1 MPRTVLICLSL
12 LVLAGCQTFSSPAY
26 RGPVTDNFD
35 GEKFV
40 NQTPYYRGSFWRWQM
55 TSTPGE
61 WTDEWANAAPAE
73 PPPERVDGLR
83 VTFINHSTVLIQ
95 VAGVNILTDPV
106 YSYRTSPLSWVGPR
120 RYRPPGIR
128 FEDLPPIDVVIIS
141 HNHYDHLD
149 LATLR
154 RLEAAHSPKIYA
166 GLGNGLLFEKEGL
179 GYTRDL
185 DWWQPVSLSKD
196 TLLWAVPG
204 QHFSGRGLDDRDET
218 LWLGFVI
225 DSPHGPVYF
234 AGDTGWGP
242 HFKEIRDR
250 FGPMKLSVIPIGAYK
265 PRWFMRAAHISP
277 LEAAHAHLVMESEIT
292 VGCHYGTFPLADD
305 GQLDP
310 QNEMER
316 IFAMTTLTPDE
327 FLMLQNGE
335 SVVVD

>member
-1 MPRTVLICLSL
+1 MRYAL
-12 LVLAGCQTFSSPAY
+12 LVLSFTLAGCTVFSAPSY
-26 RGPVTDNFD
+26 RGPVSDHFD

-40 NQTPYYRGSFWRWQM
+40 NQTPYYRGSFWRWQL
-55 TSTPGE
+55 TSQPGE

-73 PPPERVDGLR
+73 APPERVDGLR
-83 VTFINHSTVLIQ
+83 LTFINHSTVLIQ
-95 VAGVNILTDPV
+95 VAGLNILTDPV
-106 YSYRTSPLSWVGPR
+106 YSERVSPISWAGPR
-120 RYRPPGIR
+120 RHRPPGIR

-154 RLEAAHSPKIYA
+154 RLVEAHNPKIYA
-166 GLGNGLLFEKEGL
+166 GLGNGLLFQREQIP
-179 GYTRDL
+179 YTRDL

-204 QHFSGRGLDDRDET
+204 QHFSGRGVDDRDET

-225 DSPHGPVYF
+225 DSPHGPIYF

-242 HFKEIRDR
+242 HFAEIREK
-250 FGPMKLSVIPIGAYK
+250 FGPMKASVIPIGAYQ

-277 LEAAHAHLVMESEIT
+277 MEAARAHIVMESEVTI
-292 VGCHYGTFPLADD
+292 GCHYGTFPLADD

-310 QNEMER
+310 QLEMER
-316 IFAMTTLTPDE
+316 IYDITSLTPE
-327 FLMLQNGE
+327 QFLLLENGE
-335 SVVVD
+335 HVWPIQ